1 MMDDLSVFNA
11 CAWSVFKGNGNSPRR
26 LVMVY
31 SDKDNSLPR
40 AVSFTPSGLV
50 HVALRQLGI
59 NPKALTDIA
68 EISSRE
74 LIHRLESFG
83 LGSQMVTKW
92 RDGAWGPEIAN
103 ELGIED

>member
-1 MMDDLSVFNA
+1 MSDLSVFNA
-11 CAWSVFKGNGNSPRR
+11 SAWSVFKGDGSSSNR

-40 AVSFTPSGLV
+40 AVSFSSFGLAEV
-50 HVALRQLGI
+50 PLNQLGI
-59 NPKALTDIA
+59 DSRALSDIG

-83 LGSQMVTKW
+83 LGPLMVTKW
-92 RDGAWGPEIAN
+92 REGAWGPEIAHK
-103 ELGIED
+103 LGIEE